1 MSAPWPWAVS
11 KTVRHDE
18 RTEVRS
24 EPLGR
29 LVALV
34 DSAQEARLIAAA
46 PELLAALKRVG
57 CQDAGCCG
65 EPHPVLR
72 PDGLCFVCR
81 AIAKAEGNS

>member
-1 MSAPWPWAVS
+1 MSAPWAVS

-18 RTEVRS
+18 RIEVRS
-24 EPLGR
+24 EPLGL

-34 DSAQEARLIAAA
+34 ESTQAARLIAAA

-57 CQDAGCCG
+57 CQDAGSCG
-65 EPHPVLR
+65 EPHPVFR

-81 AIAKAEGNS
+81 TIAKAEGRS